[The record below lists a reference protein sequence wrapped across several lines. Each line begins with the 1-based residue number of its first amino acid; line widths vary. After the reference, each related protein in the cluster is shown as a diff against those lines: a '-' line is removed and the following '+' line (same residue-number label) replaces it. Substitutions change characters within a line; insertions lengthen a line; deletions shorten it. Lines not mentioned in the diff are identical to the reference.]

1 MTHVD
6 LPSAPP
12 DESLG
17 LDRRPGQDH
26 YRAFV
31 GPPEDYDLVAAMA
44 FGLLTTLG
52 LRQQHHVLDI
62 GCGSLR
68 VGRLLLPYLNRKCY
82 TGLEPNAW
90 LVSDGISREVGR
102 DQIAIKQP
110 RFTYEEDARA
120 LIAEGLRYDFV
131 LAQSIFSHCGPDLL
145 ASWVS
150 QVSELL
156 TDQGALVAT
165 FIESD
170 ADNRTPGWIYP
181 ECVSYQRSTLA
192 ALSSRHGLDF
202 VMLDWRHPRQH
213 WILMAKPGFGAE
225 HFNAGTLGW
234 NQAFE
239 RLDARRQR

>member
-17 LDRRPGQDH
+17 LDHRPGQDH

-52 LRQQHHVLDI
+52 LRQQHHVLDV

-68 VGRLLLPYLNRKCY
+68 VGRLLLPYLNRNCY

-90 LVSDGISREVGR
+90 LVSDGITREVGR

-110 RFTYEEDARA
+110 RFSYEEDARA

-156 TDQGALVAT
+156 TDHGALVAT

-170 ADNRTPGWIYP
+170 ADNRRPGWIYP
-181 ECVSYQRSTLA
+181 DCVSYQRSTLA

-202 VMLDWRHPRQH
+202 VMLDWRHPRQQ

-234 NQAFE
+234 NQAFA